1 MLAERP
7 TVSQLH
13 ESASDAEVDG
23 NEKGAGQEVESETPP
38 SPTRNVGGLT
48 SL

>member
-7 TVSQLH
+7 TASQLH
-13 ESASDAEVDG
+13 ESASDAEIDG
-23 NEKGAGQEVESETPP
+23 NEVVTGQEVDLETPP
-38 SPTRNVGGLT
+38 SPTRNMGGLA